1 MVLKSMKKINVLF
14 FIFTIALVK
23 PVWASTLDGK
33 ALHCLTEKEHLREV
47 HLVGQ
52 RFFAFKDGGILEIIV
67 TKDVPPKVQRTNT
80 FPVESSVETLK
91 FENHFLFRK
100 TLRLLSPTSVF
111 YQCEVFHNGMTG
123 LSPRITAVFEK
134 YKKRI
139 GENKL

>member
-1 MVLKSMKKINVLF
+1 MAKLVSLFWQFSVVYDAIECIIRCSCGVNVVVVSLNVLF
-14 FIFTIALVK
+14 FIFTTALVK

-47 HLVGQ
+47 HLVGE

-91 FENHFLFRK
+91 FENHFL
-100 TLRLLSPTSVF
+100 
-111 YQCEVFHNGMTG
+111 
-123 LSPRITAVFEK
+123 AV
-134 YKKRI
+134 
-139 GENKL
+139 NH

>member
-1 MVLKSMKKINVLF
+1 MLKGNMMKIGILF
-14 FIFTIALVK
+14 FIFVFTILK
-23 PVWASTLDGK
+23 PIWASDLDGK
-33 ALHCLTEKEHLREV
+33 ALHCLTEKEHLRDV
-47 HLVGQ
+47 HLVGE

-67 TKDVPPKVQRTNT
+67 TKDVPPKVQATQT
-80 FPVESSVETLK
+80 FPVESSIETLK

-123 LSPRITAVFEK
+123 LSPRISAVVQK